1 MIFQISIAIF
11 HNKIL
16 ISGPFEYFWFVSKS
30 NEQIFHMKRW
40 LCAKNQKCLNGPE
53 SKILLCWFEK
63 KNTFSPPL
71 FREKILYLVNTNF
84 GLKVS
89 VFVLLQQF
97 VTALGK
103 NCNGYR
109 KNWFLLGILHWITT
123 PNGKYY
129 RVNSKKVPK
138 LSWLAITR
146 AIVKY

>member
-1 MIFQISIAIF
+1 MHTDSLTGFAQWVVGTGNLLSIAICIHRF
-11 HNKIL
+11 K
-16 ISGPFEYFWFVSKS
+16 GPNGQTRS
-30 NEQIFHMKRW
+30 NN
-40 LCAKNQKCLNGPE
+40 NQKSSNGPE
-53 SKILLCWFEK
+53 SKILLCWLE

>member
-1 MIFQISIAIF
+1 MIFQISIATF
-11 HNKIL
+11 HNGIL
-16 ISGPFEYFWFVSKS
+16 ISGLFEHFL
-30 NEQIFHMKRW
+30 IFGARAILRVRRYVW
-40 LCAKNQKCLNGPE
+40 AKNQKCLNGPE

-71 FREKILYLVNTNF
+71 FREKILYFVNTNF

-97 VTALGK
+97 VTALVK
-103 NCNGYR
+103 NCNWYR
-109 KNWFLLGILHWITT
+109 KNWCLSGILHWITT

>member
-53 SKILLCWFEK
+53 SKILLCWFE